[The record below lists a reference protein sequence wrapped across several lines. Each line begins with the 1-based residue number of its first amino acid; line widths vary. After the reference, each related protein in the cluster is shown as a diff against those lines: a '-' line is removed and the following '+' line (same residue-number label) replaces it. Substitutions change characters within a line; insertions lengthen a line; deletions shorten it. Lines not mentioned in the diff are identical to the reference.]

1 MSSRIYRKTATSKPE
16 RPTAQPLQQVATVP
30 RGQSASSALTWW
42 AACAFAAI
50 LGFSRLSYGLL
61 MPALHAI
68 LGVSYSI
75 LGLVQTLNYGGYL
88 LGTLLLPL
96 LLLRVRNRIGL
107 NLVALV
113 AMGICMAASAL
124 SWTLWQLAV
133 FRFLIGVFS
142 ALATVLTMALTLER
156 IEPSQR
162 GQASA
167 IAWIGGMLGIV
178 FSGLIVPPLILAGT
192 SVGWRLTWIVMG
204 MVGGVSAVG
213 FSLVC
218 SRIPSSA
225 KMAAPVQERI
235 GSERRTRNQPSS
247 LLQVFL
253 PRHLLFLTLTYTIF
267 GASYIIYMTFFIPL
281 LVQQGVSAFNT
292 GFVWAAIGA
301 AAALSGWFWGKVLD
315 RWPSGYTLAGTLAL
329 GMLGA
334 LSVLI
339 PSLAGE
345 ALGAAL
351 FGLAA
356 TISPALMVTTLLKRA
371 VADGDYTVVY
381 SVLTALFAAGQI
393 AGPLGAS
400 FVVARFGLTA
410 GIATSAVLFAL
421 AVLCACGYGAMQ
433 RRELSHAADGWFV
446 QERPGE

>member
-1 MSSRIYRKTATSKPE
+1 MSSKTYHHPSASEPE
-16 RPTAQPLQQVATVP
+16 PLTAHRSARELPEVLAP
-30 RGQSASSALTWW
+30 RGQSASSPLTWW

-61 MPALHAI
+61 LPALHAD
-68 LGVSYSI
+68 LGASYST

-88 LGTLLLPL
+88 FGTLLLPL
-96 LLLRVRNRIGL
+96 LLPRVRNRVNL
-107 NLVALV
+107 NMVALV
-113 AMGICMAASAL
+113 VMGSCMAASAL
-124 SWTLWQLAV
+124 SLTLWQLAA
-133 FRFLIGVFS
+133 FRFLIGVAS

-167 IAWIGGMLGIV
+167 IAWTGGMLGIV
-178 FSGLIVPPLILAGT
+178 LSGLIVPPLLMTGSTA
-192 SVGWRLTWIVMG
+192 GWRLIWIVMG
-204 MVGGVSAVG
+204 IVGGVCTLG

-218 SRIPSSA
+218 SRTTSVA
-225 KMAAPVQERI
+225 V
-235 GSERRTRNQPSS
+235 GSQPTPELTRLEQRKRDQPSS
-247 LLQVFL
+247 VLRLFL
-253 PRHLLFLTLTYTIF
+253 PRHLLFLTLTYTLF
-267 GASYIIYMTFFIPL
+267 GGSYIIYMTFFIPL
-281 LVQQGVSAFNT
+281 LEQQGVSAFNV
-292 GFVWAAIGA
+292 GFIWAAIGA
-301 AAALSGWFWGKVLD
+301 AGALSGWLWGKVLD
-315 RWPSGYTLAGTLAL
+315 RWPSGYPLAATLAL

-339 PSLAGE
+339 HNIAGE

-356 TISPALMVTTLLKRA
+356 LISPALMVSTLLKRA
-371 VADGDYTVVY
+371 IADHDYPLAY

-421 AVLCACGYGAMQ
+421 AVLCACGYGATQ
-433 RRELSHAADGWFV
+433 SR
-446 QERPGE
+446 